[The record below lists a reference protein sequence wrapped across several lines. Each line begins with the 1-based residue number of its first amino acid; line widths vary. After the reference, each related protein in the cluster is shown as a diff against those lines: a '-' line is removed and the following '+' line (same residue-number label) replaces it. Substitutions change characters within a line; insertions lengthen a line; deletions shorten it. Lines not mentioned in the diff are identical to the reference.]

1 VHVGRMD
8 IIRRDEVHF
17 EIEELQAL
25 GLARQDLLLRE
36 GTVADLLRDNLRVKR
51 VDIFILGGEVH

>member
-1 VHVGRMD
+1 MD

-36 GTVADLLRDNLRVKR
+36 GTVADLLRDNLRVKW